1 MFLKIKIRQLLLMS
15 FEGTRFGTNPY
26 SLHPLSNY
34 IYYDA
39 LNEWVPVLKQMKKD
53 GADNHYMVTQFVSN
67 AVKGVCPQ
75 KFYQAVKSGESY
87 KQEDLIDANL
97 VNLIEGFCEGDER
110 LTTMMIGGVSGLR
123 MRNF

>member
-1 MFLKIKIRQLLLMS
+1 MFLKIKIRQLLLMA

-39 LNEWVPVLKQMKKD
+39 LTEWMPVLKQMKKD
-53 GADNHYMVTQFVSN
+53 GADNHYMVEQFVKN

-75 KFYQAVKSGESY
+75 KFYEAVKSGESY
-87 KQEDLIDANL
+87 KPEDLIDANL
-97 VNLIEGFCEGDER
+97 VNLIEGFCEGEES
-110 LTTMMIGGVSGLR
+110 LITMMIGGVAGLR